1 MAPPNRSNPRE
12 QLGCPRG
19 LGRCSAARGLR
30 QAVDSVHRSC
40 FSARR
45 SGCPVLVA
53 SKRGFTPRRSR
64 LRLVNRSRF
73 PLCSARR
80 LRSEDSVIQF
90 RLACAP
96 RYVAYTRGPIT
107 PGQGVFSNP
116 QGYPRK
122 FPSIPRNTG
131 VVHRSCTGKSPDL
144 RPTGS
149 DFVDGTA
156 AFGLNGADGTTP
168 GHGRDHYVEHVS
180 PRARQAARGRLFCCP
195 HTGHRSI

>member
-1 MAPPNRSNPRE
+1 MPPWPRPVLRCPWPPASRRLGAPKLLLRSPLRLPGARRFEAWLHAPPESPPPRE
-12 QLGCPRG
+12 PEP
-19 LGRCSAARGLR
+19 
-30 QAVDSVHRSC
+30 
-40 FSARR
+40 FS
-45 SGCPVLVA
+45 P
-53 SKRGFTPRRSR
+53 
-64 LRLVNRSRF
+64 
-73 PLCSARR
+73 CSARR
-80 LRSEDSVIQF
+80 FRSEDSVIQF

-96 RYVAYTRGPIT
+96 RYVAYIRGPIT

-195 HTGHRSI
+195 RTGTDR